1 MLNSPLTFVVPQV
14 HNRYGGGEGRS
25 VGGAHAEHQ
34 RRGARGRGRVP
45 GDCQEQG
52 GGDEHGHQAGGGHRG
67 AGLHL
72 PAQGLPGKCSTVTSR
87 ISICVSVLQ
96 FAATV

>member
-52 GGDEHGHQAGGGHRG
+52 GGDKHGHEAAKSLYIAVKNG
-67 AGLHL
+67 
-72 PAQGLPGKCSTVTSR
+72 PDMCKS
-87 ISICVSVLQ
+87 LQ
-96 FAATV
+96 IIAKMDTMLQNQCK